1 MDEQEFIK
9 NFGMT
14 RDEYAQKYGVL
25 EDPNKGKEA
34 TIRQKAVD
42 KVAGVLQNIG
52 YGDQYSSYDA
62 ARGLLGSY
70 ENPMSEGGIG
80 VLDFT
85 PIQIPFAIQEAKRA
99 YDRGDYLESGLGAG
113 FAAIE
118 TAPGIKL
125 ATTPVKNFFKSLSRK
140 SSPVDPSRR
149 SAMTTIAA
157 APLAV
162 GALSEV
168 PVGKIIE
175 DVMPTKISP
184 VVREFDDLEKVMN
197 INTFDFD
204 ENPKQYVEFMREIFS
219 EFTGLPKN
227 KYDDFFLGE
236 RAIHNKLSGY
246 NSIEEYAE
254 KMLGPEDAQK
264 FLEKNK
270 IDLDFYK
277 TADISAENASV
288 DLRKKLV
295 EGVDTGEKG
304 LSKFDELGESFGD
317 FNAEESMDSDYSVE
331 PLIKDQMLQ
340 KTYGKGDIDWEEF
353 VQTEGQKTSR
363 FKELKKV
370 IDEIDALTEA
380 NKPRLIPKEKL
391 SAREIREMKEY
402 QDMMDRGSEF

>member
-1 MDEQEFIK
+1 MDEQEFIE

-14 RDEYAQKYGVL
+14 REEYAQKYGVL
-25 EDPNKGKEA
+25 EDPNKGKDA
-34 TIRQKAVD
+34 TLRQKAVD

-149 SAMTTIAA
+149 SAMTKIAA

-175 DVMPTKISP
+175 DVMPVSDIPAAKPFVKKVTGIIVKNEGQPSKINVINDLMNMTDFGAGFNYGPTTDIAEDITKFSSKLNEAKKYFQLKNKAETADELDMLSP
-184 VVREFDDLEKVMN
+184 NNDMADELDFLQREFGYTNDE
-197 INTFDFD
+197 IIDFID
-204 ENPKQYVEFMREIFS
+204 E
-219 EFTGLPKN
+219 
-227 KYDDFFLGE
+227 
-236 RAIHNKLSGY
+236 
-246 NSIEEYAE
+246 
-254 KMLGPEDAQK
+254 
-264 FLEKNK
+264 
-270 IDLDFYK
+270 
-277 TADISAENASV
+277 ADSVTRENASV
-288 DLRKKLV
+288 WQRYLMSGG
-295 EGVDTGEKG
+295 EGDPDVGK
-304 LSKFDELGESFGD
+304 ELGLGNESGEGWFEDDLWEKIYGSNETDILGD
-317 FNAEESMDSDYSVE
+317 TIGKAEE
-331 PLIKDQMLQ
+331 
-340 KTYGKGDIDWEEF
+340 
-353 VQTEGQKTSR
+353 
-363 FKELKKV
+363 
-370 IDEIDALTEA
+370 
-380 NKPRLIPKEKL
+380 
-391 SAREIREMKEY
+391 
-402 QDMMDRGSEF
+402 